1 MASCLSPSCNDT
13 DKGQGSHHCPL
24 RCHSEAQI
32 GESCGPTQAG
42 SNWLWSGFSALQ
54 QHSWRCLSQGACSDR
69 WGVVST
75 PRWKI
80 GEAGAHPPLFM
91 TSLENM
97 RPLLPF
103 IGSLSSNMSVLSLSG
118 TPTTLVLHG
127 GEPEMD
133 VYLAPKPRNRSEAGY
148 GHALPGPLSFSTSG
162 AGHIPHMSVLCQ
174 PGARY
179 NAKPVLSFIG

>member
-1 MASCLSPSCNDT
+1 M
-13 DKGQGSHHCPL
+13 
-24 RCHSEAQI
+24 
-32 GESCGPTQAG
+32 
-42 SNWLWSGFSALQ
+42 
-54 QHSWRCLSQGACSDR
+54 
-69 WGVVST
+69 ST

-118 TPTTLVLHG
+118 TPTTLVLRG

-133 VYLAPKPRNRSEAGY
+133 IYLVSPKASE
-148 GHALPGPLSFSTSG
+148 
-162 AGHIPHMSVLCQ
+162 Q
-174 PGARY
+174 
-179 NAKPVLSFIG
+179 K